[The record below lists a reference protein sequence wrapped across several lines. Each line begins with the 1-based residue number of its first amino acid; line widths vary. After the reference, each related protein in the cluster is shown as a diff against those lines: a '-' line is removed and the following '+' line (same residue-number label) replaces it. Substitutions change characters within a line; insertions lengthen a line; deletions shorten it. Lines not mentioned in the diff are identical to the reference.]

1 MTLNFS
7 PTCNIQELLYDN
19 RRLSEI
25 VMELNNKIIFLQSEL
40 DKCHELIEL
49 LSKENEETKQE
60 LKSEKS
66 KIMEQLNKISENY
79 KKYSE
84 SHQKLFIV
92 EKEYSSL
99 QTDRILQNKKISI
112 LSNLVMY
119 IFILYIVQ

>member
-7 PTCNIQELLYDN
+7 PTRNIQELLYDN
-19 RRLSEI
+19 QRLSEI
-25 VMELNNKIIFLQSEL
+25 VMELNNKIISLQSEL

>member
-7 PTCNIQELLYDN
+7 PTRNIQELLYDN
-19 RRLSEI
+19 QRLSEI

>member
-25 VMELNNKIIFLQSEL
+25 VMELNNKIISLQSEL
-40 DKCHELIEL
+40 GKCHELIEL

>member
-1 MTLNFS
+1 MTFNFS
-7 PTCNIQELLYDN
+7 SICNIQEILYDN
-19 RRLSEI
+19 QRLSEI
-25 VMELNNKIIFLQSEL
+25 VMELNKKIISLQSEL

-49 LSKENEETKQE
+49 LSKENEDTKQE
-60 LKSEKS
+60 LKAEKS
-66 KIMEQLNKISENY
+66 KIMAQLNKISENY

-84 SHQKLFIV
+84 SLQKLYLI

-99 QTDRILQNKKISI
+99 QTDKILQKKKISI

>member
-25 VMELNNKIIFLQSEL
+25 VMELKNKIISLQSEL

-99 QTDRILQNKKISI
+99 HTDRILQNKKISI

>member
-1 MTLNFS
+1 M
-7 PTCNIQELLYDN
+7 
-19 RRLSEI
+19 
-25 VMELNNKIIFLQSEL
+25 QSEL